1 MEHDEELEALK
12 LALKTEQ
19 DGRAMYL
26 DAAARVRNPL
36 AKSTMST
43 LAEEELVHIKL
54 IEDFYTD
61 LKAGG
66 VGVLS
71 EQLRKAAGYDLR
83 RQTIFE
89 AARGRMEATVVSD
102 PDVFLAYKAAIK
114 FEEDGARMYKDF
126 SEKTG
131 NETARRM
138 YVFLNQ
144 QENEHYR
151 ILAET
156 LNYLENPR
164 EWFLEQEK
172 PHFEA

>member
-1 MEHDEELEALK
+1 MDNDEELEALK
-12 LALKTEQ
+12 LALKTEE
-19 DGRAMYL
+19 DGRTMYL
-26 DAAARVRNPL
+26 DATAKIRNPL
-36 AKSTMST
+36 AKTTMST
-43 LAEEELVHIKL
+43 LAEEELRHIKL
-54 IEDFYTD
+54 IEEFYRD

-66 VGVLS
+66 AGVLS
-71 EQLRKAAGYDLR
+71 EQLRKAANYDLR

-89 AARGRMEATVVSD
+89 AARGRMQATVEAD
-102 PDVFLAYKAAIK
+102 PDVFLAYKVAIK
-114 FEEDGARMYKDF
+114 FEEDGARMYKDLA
-126 SEKTG
+126 EKTG
-131 NETARRM
+131 NETARKM
-138 YVFLNQ
+138 YVFLNE